1 MSLHIVSIKSIR
13 DITKDAVAVGILE
26 AEKIRYPKRDLISQ
40 REAFRRFGE
49 TSIKRWRDAGLIT
62 PQRTGPN
69 ANHTLTYSV
78 AEIAEAKMAESIQ
91 RALLPPPPVKKKA

>member
-26 AEKIRYPKRDLISQ
+26 ADKIRYPNRDLISQ
-40 REAFRRFGE
+40 REAYKRFGE
-49 TSIKRWRDAGLIT
+49 SSIERWKREGLIK
-62 PQRTGPN
+62 PQRTGAK
-69 ANHTLTYSV
+69 ANNTLTYSV

-91 RALLPPPPVKKKA
+91 RALLPPPAKKKS

>member
-40 REAFRRFGE
+40 REAYRRFGE

-62 PQRTGPN
+62 LKRTGAK
-69 ANHTLTYSV
+69 ANNTLTYSV

-91 RALLPPPPVKKKA
+91 RALLPPPVKKKA